1 MKKYLVIDAGGTAV
15 KYALMNESAKI
26 LERGKFPTPGY
37 VDHTLEDFLQRLDV
51 VVEKYQKQIEGIA
64 VSMPGMLDSR
74 KGYCVTGGM
83 LAYFSE
89 VPVVQLLEQRYK
101 LPVTIENDGKC
112 AALAE
117 KWKGSLKDCRNGAVV
132 VLGTGVGGGI
142 IIDHKLYRG
151 GHFTAGEYSYILT
164 DQKRSEEA
172 KGYWG
177 MANGAETLAQKAAFY
192 TGEDPEKLD
201 GIQIFDRANK
211 GEEAVL
217 KALKEFTDTVAVQIY
232 NLNVILDLDVV
243 AIGGGISNQ
252 PLLLEYLNRS
262 MNELMEHHP
271 IRKITPY
278 VPKPEITNCKFY
290 NDANLIGALY
300 HYGVLKEGRVEE

>member
-64 VSMPGMLDSR
+64 VSMRGMLDSR

-151 GHFTAGEYSYILT
+151 GHFTAGEYSYI
-164 DQKRSEEA
+164 DRSETIRGSERILGHG
-172 KGYWG
+172 KRRR
-177 MANGAETLAQKAAFY
+177 
-192 TGEDPEKLD
+192 DPCPKSSFLYRRRSGKIGWD
-201 GIQIFDRANK
+201 S
-211 GEEAVL
+211 
-217 KALKEFTDTVAVQIY
+217 
-232 NLNVILDLDVV
+232 DL
-243 AIGGGISNQ
+243 
-252 PLLLEYLNRS
+252 
-262 MNELMEHHP
+262 
-271 IRKITPY
+271 
-278 VPKPEITNCKFY
+278 
-290 NDANLIGALY
+290 
-300 HYGVLKEGRVEE
+300 

>member
-142 IIDHKLYRG
+142 IIDHKLY
-151 GHFTAGEYSYILT
+151 GEGIL
-164 DQKRSEEA
+164 QPV
-172 KGYWG
+172 
-177 MANGAETLAQKAAFY
+177 N
-192 TGEDPEKLD
+192 
-201 GIQIFDRANK
+201 
-211 GEEAVL
+211 
-217 KALKEFTDTVAVQIY
+217 TVIY
-232 NLNVILDLDVV
+232 
-243 AIGGGISNQ
+243 
-252 PLLLEYLNRS
+252 
-262 MNELMEHHP
+262 
-271 IRKITPY
+271 
-278 VPKPEITNCKFY
+278 
-290 NDANLIGALY
+290 
-300 HYGVLKEGRVEE
+300 

>member
-1 MKKYLVIDAGGTAV
+1 MKNYLVIDAGGTAV
-15 KYALMNESAKI
+15 KYALMDENAEI
-26 LERGKFPTPGY
+26 LEHGKFLTPAY
-37 VDHTLEDFLQRLDV
+37 VDHTLEDFLQKLDV
-51 VVEKYQKQIEGIA
+51 VVERYQKQIEGIA

-83 LAYFSE
+83 LAYFNE
-89 VPVVQLLEQRYK
+89 VPVVNLLEERYQ

-164 DQKRSEEA
+164 DPKQLKET

-177 MANGAETLAQKAAFY
+177 MANGADALAQKVAFY

-201 GIQIFDRANK
+201 GIQIFDRANR
-211 GEEAVL
+211 GEDEVL
-217 KALKEFTDTVAVQIY
+217 KALKEFTDTLAVQIY

-243 AIGGGISNQ
+243 AIGGGISKQ

-262 MNELMEHHP
+262 MDEFMEQHP
-271 IRKITPY
+271 IRNIASY
-278 VPKPEITNCKFY
+278 IPKPEITNCQFY

-300 HYGVLKEGRVEE
+300 HYSMLKGRVEE

>member
-1 MKKYLVIDAGGTAV
+1 M
-15 KYALMNESAKI
+15 
-26 LERGKFPTPGY
+26 
-37 VDHTLEDFLQRLDV
+37 
-51 VVEKYQKQIEGIA
+51 
-64 VSMPGMLDSR
+64 
-74 KGYCVTGGM
+74 
-83 LAYFSE
+83 
-89 VPVVQLLEQRYK
+89 
-101 LPVTIENDGKC
+101 TIENDGKC

-164 DQKRSEEA
+164 DQKQSEEA

-217 KALKEFTDTVAVQIY
+217 KALKEFTDTLAVQIY

-243 AIGGGISNQ
+243 AIGGGISKQ

>member
-1 MKKYLVIDAGGTAV
+1 MT
-15 KYALMNESAKI
+15 ESV
-26 LERGKFPTPGY
+26 R
-37 VDHTLEDFLQRLDV
+37 Q
-51 VVEKYQKQIEGIA
+51 
-64 VSMPGMLDSR
+64 
-74 KGYCVTGGM
+74 
-83 LAYFSE
+83 
-89 VPVVQLLEQRYK
+89 
-101 LPVTIENDGKC
+101 
-112 AALAE
+112 LAE

-217 KALKEFTDTVAVQIY
+217 KALKEFD
-232 NLNVILDLDVV
+232 
-243 AIGGGISNQ
+243 
-252 PLLLEYLNRS
+252 
-262 MNELMEHHP
+262 
-271 IRKITPY
+271 
-278 VPKPEITNCKFY
+278 
-290 NDANLIGALY
+290 
-300 HYGVLKEGRVEE
+300 

>member
-1 MKKYLVIDAGGTAV
+1 MAV
-15 KYALMNESAKI
+15 KVAINGFGRIGRLAFRQMFGAE
-26 LERGKFPTPGY
+26 GY
-37 VDHTLEDFLQRLDV
+37 EV
-51 VVEKYQKQIEGIA
+51 VAINDLTSPK
-64 VSMPGMLDSR
+64 
-74 KGYCVTGGM
+74 M
-83 LAYFSE
+83 LAHLLKYDSTQGKYELADKVEAGEDSITVDGKEIKMCIRDSFSE

-177 MANGAETLAQKAAFY
+177 MANGAETLAPVCLLY
-192 TGEDPEKLD
+192 TSSW
-201 GIQIFDRANK
+201 ICSDRRFWK
-211 GEEAVL
+211 
-217 KALKEFTDTVAVQIY
+217 
-232 NLNVILDLDVV
+232 
-243 AIGGGISNQ
+243 
-252 PLLLEYLNRS
+252 
-262 MNELMEHHP
+262 
-271 IRKITPY
+271 
-278 VPKPEITNCKFY
+278 EIT
-290 NDANLIGALY
+290 ARASL
-300 HYGVLKEGRVEE
+300 

>member
-1 MKKYLVIDAGGTAV
+1 M
-15 KYALMNESAKI
+15 
-26 LERGKFPTPGY
+26 
-37 VDHTLEDFLQRLDV
+37 QRLDV

-142 IIDHKLYRG
+142 IIDHKLYREG
-151 GHFTAGEYSYILT
+151 IYS
-164 DQKRSEEA
+164 R
-172 KGYWG
+172 
-177 MANGAETLAQKAAFY
+177 
-192 TGEDPEKLD
+192 
-201 GIQIFDRANK
+201 
-211 GEEAVL
+211 
-217 KALKEFTDTVAVQIY
+217 
-232 NLNVILDLDVV
+232 
-243 AIGGGISNQ
+243 
-252 PLLLEYLNRS
+252 
-262 MNELMEHHP
+262 
-271 IRKITPY
+271 
-278 VPKPEITNCKFY
+278 
-290 NDANLIGALY
+290 
-300 HYGVLKEGRVEE
+300 